1 MLLPFQPEPMHPVF
15 HPLKD
20 RAARQNC
27 RRLASLIGKSPR
39 RQSTHL
45 QIIHI
50 DAAIPIANTVVQYHR
65 DWQLRVLQKLQVRIG
80 RIADDGRMA
89 VCATGQCLAFLQVVV
104 DIRIDDQ
111 PHRTCCF
118 FDLGPQTIPEAEHHA
133 GPEILCPEHGHHQLI
148 GTAAAPQTPGGHIG
162 LVAKPCRRRKN
173 FFLRGRADLPLC
185 RLAGPFCTMMLADM
199 GANVIKIEVPKG
211 GDDTRSYPPFRA
223 KNLNGE
229 RESVY
234 FANINRNKKGITLNL
249 KAPEGKEIFKEL
261 VKKADIVVEN
271 YRPGVMDKLGLGYD
285 VLKEIN
291 PRIIY
296 AAVSGFGCYG
306 PYHLRPGYDILAQ
319 AMGGMMSITGSKGGE
334 PTRAGSALGDILG
347 GLHVTI
353 GILAAV
359 NARTITGKGQRVDVS
374 LMDSMI
380 AATENTAL
388 KYIETGNIP
397 APMGNR
403 YAAVSPYDSFTCKG
417 GKVIIAAG
425 NQKLYEKLCN
435 EVLERPDMITDPR
448 FVDMPGRLAN
458 QDAIAEVIEERI
470 KDLTPNEAAELVLAH
485 GIPAGPIMNIKEIL
499 DDPHVKEREMF
510 VEMDHPTLGKV
521 TVNGCAIKLMD
532 TKPSVRTPA
541 PQLGQNN
548 RDIFE
553 GVLGMT
559 EEQFNT
565 LHEKQV
571 F

>member
-1 MLLPFQPEPMHPVF
+1 MKKV
-15 HPLKD
+15 
-20 RAARQNC
+20 A
-27 RRLASLIGKSPR
+27 IGGGQGFWGDSP
-39 RQSTHL
+39 
-45 QIIHI
+45 
-50 DAAIPIANTVVQYHR
+50 DAAIHMIRNADIQYMGC
-65 DWQLRVLQKLQVRIG
+65 DYLAELTLSIMAKQQLKDPTKGFAPDFTTRI
-80 RIADDGRMA
+80 
-89 VCATGQCLAFLQVVV
+89 LK
-104 DIRIDDQ
+104 
-111 PHRTCCF
+111 
-118 FDLGPQTIPEAEHHA
+118 EAGKEAWDKH
-133 GPEILCPEHGHHQLI
+133 
-148 GTAAAPQTPGGHIG
+148 
-162 LVAKPCRRRKN
+162 
-173 FFLRGRADLPLC
+173 
-185 RLAGPFCTMMLADM
+185 
-199 GANVIKIEVPKG
+199 IKICTNAG
-211 GDDTRSYPPFRA
+211 GM
-223 KNLNGE
+223 
-229 RESVY
+229 
-234 FANINRNKKGITLNL
+234 NINGCVDGIRQWAEGNSMSGYKIGYVTGDNIKDKIPQLL
-249 KAPEGKEIFKEL
+249 KDGWTFPNF
-261 VKKADIVVEN
+261 D
-271 YRPGVMDKLGLGYD
+271 YD
-285 VLKEIN
+285 GN
-291 PRIIY
+291 
-296 AAVSGFGCYG
+296 FN
-306 PYHLRPGYDILAQ
+306 DILDK
-319 AMGGMMSITGSKGGE
+319 IYNCN
-334 PTRAGSALGDILG
+334 
-347 GLHVTI
+347 VYI
-353 GILAAV
+353 GHEG
-359 NARTITGKGQRVDVS
+359 ITGKGQRVDVS

-571 F
+571 FGKGTELSMAVNDLTVAPVATAFLGQFLSTDYFAASWDLQLHRQSEQLLHQIDLTGLV